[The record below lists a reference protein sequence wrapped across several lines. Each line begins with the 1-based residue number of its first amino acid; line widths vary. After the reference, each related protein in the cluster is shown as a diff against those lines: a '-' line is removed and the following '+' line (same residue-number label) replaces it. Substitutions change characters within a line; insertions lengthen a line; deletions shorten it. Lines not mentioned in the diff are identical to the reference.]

1 MGSWHFRLGLQ
12 SKSPA
17 EELRLGKLLPQ
28 LAQENGNAGV
38 AAAAA
43 AVFESRW
50 AEKRFL
56 VHVQVAVRIIELKQ
70 GERSRHS
77 TTRKR

>member
-17 EELRLGKLLPQ
+17 EELRLGMLLPQ

-38 AAAAA
+38 AAAA
-43 AVFESRW
+43 VFESRW
-50 AEKRFL
+50 AEKRFP
-56 VHVQVAVRIIELKQ
+56 VEVQVAVRIIELKQ

-77 TTRKR
+77 TTGKR